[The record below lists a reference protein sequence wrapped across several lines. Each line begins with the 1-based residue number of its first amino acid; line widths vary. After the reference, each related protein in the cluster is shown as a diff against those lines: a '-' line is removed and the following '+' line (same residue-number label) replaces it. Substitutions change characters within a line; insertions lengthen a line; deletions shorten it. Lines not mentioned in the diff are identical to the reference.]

1 MNAEI
6 SLACWILGLD
16 NADAFPVD
24 ILRSKTVGH
33 LKDAIKEKKGNALN
47 HIDADQLKIWK
58 VSDRYLEG
66 ELRRAIVTHHN

>member
-16 NADAFPVD
+16 DADAFLVD
-24 ILRSKTVGH
+24 IPPSKTVSH
-33 LKDAIKEKKGNALN
+33 LKDAIKTKIEPILN
-47 HIDADQLKIWK
+47 HIAAHQLAIWK

-66 ELRRAIVTHHN
+66 ELRRAIVTRHN